1 MPRLPRSE
9 LRPRARGVHV
19 HGRLRRAR
27 AEDRLAAVLDHGQ
40 LPDAD
45 APEQRHRDAARR
57 SLDHELTARG
67 CGWTGTPLSF
77 SATAWP

>member
-9 LRPRARGVHV
+9 VRPCAGGVHV
-19 HGRLRRAR
+19 HGRLRRSR
-27 AEDRLAAVLDHGQ
+27 AEDRLAAVLDHRQ
-40 LPDAD
+40 LPHAD
-45 APEQRHRDAARR
+45 APEQRHRDPARR

-67 CGWTGTPLSF
+67 CGWTGTPLSL